1 MNHDQ
6 TEVENTTG
14 NPATLAVT
22 KRRRAAHTAPV
33 APPKATTRNKAGRA
47 KKTTKPASRKSTK
60 TVRPRTGGRGAT
72 KTDKILALLK
82 RTGGTTLKE
91 LIKATGWQP
100 HSVRGFLSGVIA
112 KKLKFKVASVKD
124 DSGERRYSVKS

>member
-1 MNHDQ
+1 MNLEQ
-6 TEVENTTG
+6 TEAQTTSE
-14 NPATLAVT
+14 NPAMRAPT

-33 APPKATTRNKAGRA
+33 PSKATARKDRA
-47 KKTTKPASRKSTK
+47 KKTTKPASRKAAK
-60 TVRPRTGGRGAT
+60 TVRKGTVGHGAT

-100 HSVRGFLSGVIA
+100 HSVRGFLSGVIGR
-112 KKLKFKVASVKD
+112 KLKLKVASVKD
-124 DSGERRYSVKS
+124 DAGERRYSVKS

>member
-1 MNHDQ
+1 MNPEQ
-6 TEVENTTG
+6 TEAQTATE
-14 NPATLAVT
+14 NPAKPAVT

-33 APPKATTRNKAGRA
+33 PPKGNTRKDRA
-47 KKTTKPASRKSTK
+47 KKTTKPASRKSAK
-60 TVRPRTGGRGAT
+60 PVRPRTVGRGAT

-100 HSVRGFLSGVIA
+100 HSVRGFLSGVIGR
-112 KKLKFKVASVKD
+112 KLKLKIASVKD
-124 DSGERRYSVKS
+124 DSGERRYSLKS

>member
-1 MNHDQ
+1 MNTEQIEAQ
-6 TEVENTTG
+6 TTEN
-14 NPATLAVT
+14 PPKPAVT

-33 APPKATTRNKAGRA
+33 PPKATTRKDRA
-47 KKTTKPASRKSTK
+47 KKTTKPISRKAAK
-60 TVRPRTGGRGAT
+60 TVRKRTVGHGAT

-82 RTGGTTLKE
+82 RPGGTTLKE
-91 LIKATGWQP
+91 LIKATAWQP

-112 KKLKFKVASVKD
+112 KKLKLKLASVKD